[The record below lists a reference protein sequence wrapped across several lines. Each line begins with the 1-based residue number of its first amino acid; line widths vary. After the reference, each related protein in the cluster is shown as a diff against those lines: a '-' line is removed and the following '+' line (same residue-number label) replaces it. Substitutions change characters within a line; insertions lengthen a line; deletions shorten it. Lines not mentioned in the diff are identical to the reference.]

1 MISQYI
7 STNTNTILLLFLIIN
22 LLFTLFLVNENK
34 NIHSIINKIPFDEI
48 KKYQQFA
55 SDKKELEILKWKE
68 QNYIDKI
75 NQNEKEI
82 TSLKDKVLNLE
93 LKFEDN
99 NIKNNNNYSILL
111 EDENKGDFIVSD
123 FDKDMIGLKYPEINY
138 NKIKDDLKKGNLISN
153 FFRFLQQLE
162 IKLIYLEKEINV
174 TKLFTFYTSRTL
186 YLKKR
191 KVKYDDSNIDKFH
204 QMLSWLTIHKST
216 QIKGIASDKYLSCK
230 YTEMKIGENLC
241 PHKIAVYNSI
251 EEIDFEN
258 ITKIGNIVLKVT
270 NGCEDNIFIKEK
282 SPNIEKIKQKLRYHF
297 NREVSIKNAE
307 FFHLYSKKRIILEKM
322 FEPISDLYEFKFN
335 LMNHEI
341 KNIQLLVFINEIRY
355 FFNYNPDFSPLF
367 DEKRNNFYVSMFDKV
382 ILEKLKTYAIKL
394 SEDFPNHIRVDLY
407 LFQNKIYLSELT
419 FDHMNGY
426 PDKTFDENTLVK
438 EALKEWKNVYH

>member
-138 NKIKDDLKKGNLISN
+138 NKIKDDLKKGNLIST

-191 KVKYDDSNIDKFH
+191 KVKYDDSN
-204 QMLSWLTIHKST
+204 TP
-216 QIKGIASDKYLSCK
+216 Y
-230 YTEMKIGENLC
+230 
-241 PHKIAVYNSI
+241 
-251 EEIDFEN
+251 
-258 ITKIGNIVLKVT
+258 ITK
-270 NGCEDNIFIKEK
+270 F
-282 SPNIEKIKQKLRYHF
+282 YHCS
-297 NREVSIKNAE
+297 N
-307 FFHLYSKKRIILEKM
+307 
-322 FEPISDLYEFKFN
+322 
-335 LMNHEI
+335 
-341 KNIQLLVFINEIRY
+341 
-355 FFNYNPDFSPLF
+355 
-367 DEKRNNFYVSMFDKV
+367 
-382 ILEKLKTYAIKL
+382 
-394 SEDFPNHIRVDLY
+394 
-407 LFQNKIYLSELT
+407 
-419 FDHMNGY
+419 
-426 PDKTFDENTLVK
+426 
-438 EALKEWKNVYH
+438 